1 MNVVCLPERSTTT
14 MKHECLDNGL
24 KISFRDESNRY
35 FGDYHR
41 VCVVATISYTLAQ
54 LADDDLRLRAIAV
67 YGEQIK
73 LEKRLERM
81 GVPSAEV
88 EQVRNAQIDDFMRQ
102 ATIYMS
108 RPDYP
113 RRLVAAELNKQRSG
127 RFYA

>member
-1 MNVVCLPERSTTT
+1 

-41 VCVVATISYTLAQ
+41 VCVVATISYTFDR

-81 GVPSAEV
+81 GVPSTEV
-88 EQVRNAQIDDFMRQ
+88 EQVRDALIDDFMRQ

-113 RRLVAAELNKQRSG
+113 RLLIAAELSKQRSG

>member
-1 MNVVCLPERSTTT
+1 
-14 MKHECLDNGL
+14 
-24 KISFRDESNRY
+24 
-35 FGDYHR
+35 
-41 VCVVATISYTLAQ
+41 
-54 LADDDLRLRAIAV
+54 
-67 YGEQIK
+67 
-73 LEKRLERM
+73 M

-88 EQVRNAQIDDFMRQ
+88 EQVRNALIDDFMRQ

>member
-1 MNVVCLPERSTTT
+1 M

-24 KISFRDESNRY
+24 EISFSDQSNRY

-41 VCVVATISYTLAQ
+41 ICVVATISYTLEH
-54 LADDDLRLRAIAV
+54 LADDELRLRAIAV
-67 YGEQIK
+67 YGGQFRV
-73 LEKRLERM
+73 EKRFERM

-88 EQVRNAQIDDFMRQ
+88 EQTRNALVDDFMRH
-102 ATIYMS
+102 ASTYLS

-113 RRLVAAELNKQRSG
+113 RLLIAVELSKQRSG

>member
-1 MNVVCLPERSTTT
+1 M
-14 MKHECLDNGL
+14 MKHECLDNGIE
-24 KISFRDESNRY
+24 ISFSDGSNRY

-41 VCVVATISYTLAQ
+41 VCVVVTISYALDQ
-54 LADDDLRLRAIAV
+54 LTDDELRLRAIAA
-67 YGEQIK
+67 YGEQIN

-88 EQVRNAQIDDFMRQ
+88 EQTRNALVDDFMRH
-102 ATIYMS
+102 ASTYLS

-113 RRLVAAELNKQRSG
+113 RLLIAAELSKQRPG

>member
-1 MNVVCLPERSTTT
+1 

-24 KISFRDESNRY
+24 EISFNDESNRY

-41 VCVVATISYTLAQ
+41 ICVVVTISCPIEQ

-67 YGEQIK
+67 YGEPIK
-73 LEKRLERM
+73 LEKRIERM

-88 EQVRNAQIDDFMRQ
+88 EQVRNALIDDFMRQ

-113 RRLVAAELNKQRSG
+113 RLLVTAELSKQRSG
-127 RFYA
+127 RLYA

>member
-1 MNVVCLPERSTTT
+1 M

-24 KISFRDESNRY
+24 EISFSDESNRY

-41 VCVVATISYTLAQ
+41 VCVVATISYALDL

-67 YGEQIK
+67 HGEQIK

-88 EQVRNAQIDDFMRQ
+88 EQTRDALVDDFMRH
-102 ATIYMS
+102 ASTYLS

-113 RRLVAAELNKQRSG
+113 RLLVAAELSKQRSG

>member
-1 MNVVCLPERSTTT
+1 M

-24 KISFRDESNRY
+24 EISFSDGSNRY

-41 VCVVATISYTLAQ
+41 VCVVATISYALDK
-54 LADDDLRLRAIAV
+54 LADDDLRLRATAV

-88 EQVRNAQIDDFMRQ
+88 EQTRNALVDDFMRH
-102 ATIYMS
+102 ASTYLS

-113 RRLVAAELNKQRSG
+113 RLLIAVELSKQRSG

>member
-1 MNVVCLPERSTTT
+1 M

-24 KISFRDESNRY
+24 EISFSDGSNRY

-41 VCVVATISYTLAQ
+41 VCVVATISYALDQ
-54 LADDDLRLRAIAV
+54 LADDDLRLRATAA

-88 EQVRNAQIDDFMRQ
+88 EQTRNALVDDFMRH
-102 ATIYMS
+102 ASTYLS

-113 RRLVAAELNKQRSG
+113 RLLIAVELNKQRSG

>member
-1 MNVVCLPERSTTT
+1 MSVVCLPERSMTM

-24 KISFRDESNRY
+24 EISFSDGSNRY

-41 VCVVATISYTLAQ
+41 VCVVATISYALDQ
-54 LADDDLRLRAIAV
+54 LADDELRLRATAV

-88 EQVRNAQIDDFMRQ
+88 EQTRNALVDDFLSH
-102 ATIYMS
+102 ASTYLS

-113 RRLVAAELNKQRSG
+113 RLLIAVELSKQRSG

>member
-1 MNVVCLPERSTTT
+1 

-41 VCVVATISYTLAQ
+41 VCVIATIRYTLDQ
-54 LADDDLRLRAIAV
+54 LADDSLRLRATAV

-88 EQVRNAQIDDFMRQ
+88 EQTRNALVDDFMRH
-102 ATIYMS
+102 ASTYLS

-113 RRLVAAELNKQRSG
+113 RLLIAAELSKQRPG

>member
-1 MNVVCLPERSTTT
+1 MNPER
-14 MKHECLDNGL
+14 LDNGL
-24 KISFRDESNRY
+24 EISFSDQSNRY

-41 VCVVATISYTLAQ
+41 ICVVVTISYRLEH
-54 LADDDLRLRAIAV
+54 LADDELRFRATVA

-73 LEKRLERM
+73 LKKRLERM

-88 EQVRNAQIDDFMRQ
+88 EHTRNTLIEDFLRH
-102 ATIYMS
+102 ATVYLS

-113 RRLVAAELNKQRSG
+113 RLMVAAELSKQRSG

>member
-1 MNVVCLPERSTTT
+1 

-24 KISFRDESNRY
+24 EISFSDESNRY

-41 VCVVATISYTLAQ
+41 ICLVVTISYILDQ

-67 YGEQIK
+67 YGKQIK

-88 EQVRNAQIDDFMRQ
+88 EQVRNALIDDFMRQ

-113 RRLVAAELNKQRSG
+113 CLLVTAELSKQRSG

>member
-1 MNVVCLPERSTTT
+1 
-14 MKHECLDNGL
+14 MKHEYLDNGL
-24 KISFRDESNRY
+24 EISFSDESNRY

-41 VCVVATISYTLAQ
+41 ICLVVTISYILDQ

-73 LEKRLERM
+73 LEKRIERM

-88 EQVRNAQIDDFMRQ
+88 EQVRNALIDDFMRQ

-113 RRLVAAELNKQRSG
+113 RLLVTAELSKQRSG